1 MKRALKWILPILLV
15 VLLLAY
21 GGVSYLMASGV
32 TSADR
37 KQLEDHPSNY
47 GLTYES
53 VEFQSRRGDVALKG
67 WYIQAEEP
75 KYTIVFV
82 HGIGGMRTADNAT
95 QLASAFAE
103 DGFNSLLFDLRGHGE
118 SGGEQVSGGYF
129 ERYDVLGAYDFLRD
143 RNVPA
148 DEIGFIG
155 FSMGAATAL
164 LAAAEEPGVQ
174 ALAVDSPYANVSELI
189 ARETARKTPFPEWMT
204 PAFMPGTKLAA
215 KVVYGI
221 DVGELV
227 PEKAI
232 VGMGYPILVV
242 HGEADDRIPCEHGS
256 RLHEAAHPDSQLWL
270 VPGVDHVDAYIDLPD
285 EYIEK
290 VTSYFESR
298 IRSN

>member
-1 MKRALKWILPILLV
+1 MKRALKWILPILLA

-32 TSADR
+32 TSAER
-37 KQLEDHPSNY
+37 KELEDHPSNY
-47 GLTYES
+47 GLIYES
-53 VEFQSRRGDVALKG
+53 VEFQSRRGDITLEG

-75 KYTIVFV
+75 KYTIIFV

-103 DGFNSLLFDLRGHGE
+103 AGFNSLLFDLRGHGE
-118 SGGEQVSGGYF
+118 SGGEQISGGYF
-129 ERYDVLGAYDFLRD
+129 ERYDVLGAYDFLRA
-143 RNVPA
+143 RKVPA

-215 KVVYGI
+215 KVIYGI

-227 PEKAI
+227 PEKA
-232 VGMGYPILVV
+232 VASLGYPILVI
-242 HGEADDRIPCEHGS
+242 HGDADDRIPCEHGI
-256 RLHEAAHPDSQLWL
+256 RIHRAAHPDSQLWL
-270 VPGVDHVDAYIDLPD
+270 VPGVDHVDTYIDHPD
-285 EYIEK
+285 EY
-290 VTSYFESR
+290 V
-298 IRSN
+298 